1 MAQKEYKA
9 PRIVVAAFTI
19 ENGFALSNPG
29 MTEAIGDNGTIDMG
43 NPEPWYDP
51 SSGEP
56 MTEGIYNG
64 RSIYFFKK

>member
-43 NPEPWYDP
+43 NPEPWYEHGD
-51 SSGEP
+51 P
-56 MTEGIYNG
+56 MTEGIISG
-64 RSIYFFKK
+64 QTIYFRQ

>member
-29 MTEAIGDNGTIDMG
+29 MTEAIEDCGYYEIGDQN
-43 NPEPWYDP
+43 PWYEHGD
-51 SSGEP
+51 P
-56 MTEGIYNG
+56 MTEGIISGQN
-64 RSIYFFKK
+64 IYFRQ